1 MDFLGSIFGAVTGS
15 LFGDGGI
22 FGTAVDVLSGVFGA
36 SSGSSSGGL
45 LGSIFKAG
53 AQTFPYP
60 TSKSRTEPSVPNL
73 YPNMVPLV
81 HSARRGQRV
90 DSSIS
95 NFIPETI
102 EVRDDYLILFE
113 KAFKKAEGTRIS
125 RKTKTEKQLE
135 ALSESA

>member
-53 AQTFPYP
+53 AQTLSYP
-60 TSKSRTEPSVPNL
+60 SKPRTKPSVPNL
-73 YPNMVPLV
+73 YPNMVPLE

-95 NFIPETI
+95 DFQPKTLG
-102 EVRDDYLILFE
+102 VRNDYLILFE
-113 KAFKKAEGTRIS
+113 EAARMAESTRINP
-125 RKTKTEKQLE
+125 KTTTEKQLA
-135 ALSESA
+135 ALSA